1 MEANDNLAT
10 RLFEVASLFAD
21 SVPLDKTMQ
30 RLVAYALDLIRSAD
44 GAVVTLLEDG
54 RPGITVATDDL
65 VARADQVHAVVGEG
79 PAHIAREARRLVTS
93 PSLGGDPAF
102 PRFGSRVARLGLHS
116 VVCTPLTLPDT
127 FMGVI
132 TIYSRSKHA
141 FGEGDVRVLQRYA
154 RPAAVVA
161 RNAQV
166 LASSQRQIEQLNEAL
181 RIRPVVDQAI
191 GIIRSRTGTSEA
203 EAFDRLR
210 KISQTRHAKVA
221 DVASELVEAAVRYAQ
236 DRGHEPTAR

>member
-1 MEANDNLAT
+1 MEANDDLAS

-21 SVPLDKTMQ
+21 SVPLDQTMQ
-30 RLVAYALDLIRSAD
+30 RLVAYPLDLIRSAD

-65 VARADQVHAVVGEG
+65 VAQADRTHAAVGEG
-79 PAHIAREARRLVTS
+79 PAHIALAERRVVTS
-93 PSLGGDPAF
+93 PSIGGDPAF

-116 VVCTPLTLPDT
+116 VVAAPLTLPDT

-132 TIYSRSKHA
+132 TIYSRSKRA
-141 FGEGDVRVLQRYA
+141 FGEGDVRVLQQYA

-166 LASSQRQIEQLNEAL
+166 LASSQRQIEQLNQAL

-191 GIIRSRTGTSEA
+191 GIIRSRTGTSED
-203 EAFDRLR
+203 EAFERLL
-210 KISQTRHAKVA
+210 KISKARHTRVA
-221 DVASELVEAAVRYAQ
+221 DVASELVDAAVRYAQ
-236 DRGHEPTAR
+236 ERGHEPTAR